1 MSFFLNAGH
10 ILTYKT
16 NLGNWEYNQIF
27 SKKIVVN
34 NELFLWAKNV
44 NDRRFQKQQDL
55 EKIIKIGK
63 MNKSEAIM
71 LAKRTS

>member
-16 NLGNWEYNQIF
+16 SLGNWEYNQIF

-44 NDRRFQKQQDL
+44 NDSHFQKQQDL
-55 EKIIKIGK
+55 EKIIKIGR
-63 MNKSEAIM
+63 MNKSAAIM
-71 LAKRTS
+71 LVKRTS